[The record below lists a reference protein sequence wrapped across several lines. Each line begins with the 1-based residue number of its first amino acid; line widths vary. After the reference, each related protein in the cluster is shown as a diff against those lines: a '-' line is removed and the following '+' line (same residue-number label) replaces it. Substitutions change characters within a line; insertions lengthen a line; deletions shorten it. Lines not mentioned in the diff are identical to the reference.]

1 LANWWLNAVW
11 PWLTLKQLDVLHK
24 SLDLAKG
31 LKMSKNKLEIDVETA
46 DRITVISLK
55 EHRGYLKKELKK
67 FKKGEYLH
75 PEDVVE
81 NTRLVQAMD
90 LIIKYYG
97 G

>member
-1 LANWWLNAVW
+1 
-11 PWLTLKQLDVLHK
+11 
-24 SLDLAKG
+24 
-31 LKMSKNKLEIDVETA
+31 MSKGKLEIDFEIA

-55 EHRGYLKKELKK
+55 EQRSYLKKELRQ

-75 PEDVVE
+75 PEDVG
-81 NTRLVQAMD
+81 NNIQIIAAMD

>member
-1 LANWWLNAVW
+1 
-11 PWLTLKQLDVLHK
+11 
-24 SLDLAKG
+24 
-31 LKMSKNKLEIDVETA
+31 MSKNKLEIDVETA

-55 EHRGYLKKELKK
+55 EHRGYLKKELAK

-75 PEDVVE
+75 PEDVVG